1 MRPVLDEQRRLVEHD
16 VRAGIG
22 PRGDLLRARGGDP
35 RVRDAA
41 EVGARGLVGEGD
53 RREPL
58 AVELA
63 VGGEDRRAEPR
74 DQLRERRLTRL
85 DDLARE
91 LIGVDHGGAALREHA
106 RDGALARRDAPGQ
119 PDHVHRHG

>member
-1 MRPVLDEQRRLVEHD
+1 MGPVLDEQRGLVEHD

-22 PRGDLLRARGGDP
+22 PRGDRVRARGGDP
-35 RVRDAA
+35 RMGDAA
-41 EVGARGLVGEGD
+41 EVGARGLVGECD

-63 VGGEDRRAEPR
+63 IGGEDRCAEPR
-74 DQLRERRLTRL
+74 DQLRKRRLARL

-91 LIGVDHGGAALREHA
+91 LIGIDHGRAALREHPC
-106 RDGALARRDAPGQ
+106 DGALARRDAPGQ